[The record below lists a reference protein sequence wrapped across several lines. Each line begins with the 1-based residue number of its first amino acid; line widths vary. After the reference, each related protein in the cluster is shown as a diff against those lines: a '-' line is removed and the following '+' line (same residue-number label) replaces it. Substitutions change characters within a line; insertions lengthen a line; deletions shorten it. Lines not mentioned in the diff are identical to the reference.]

1 MLAVLTLW
9 LAGCGDARSDAVRYR
24 DALAAPDWSAAAAG
38 CGTLDGDMRED
49 CLVAA
54 MDRHD
59 VKDRGA
65 CDALSAGVWRDECL
79 FRLAERVAADGD
91 VAGGAAACHAM
102 RYARECSFHLVRNAA
117 RTVLTEPVASAAP
130 ALAPWRTALHSAP
143 DAARLF
149 WRTYFREGM
158 GKTPADPTDCLDED
172 CRSGAREAVYTALQ
186 AMSRA
191 DGFCDGE
198 GDAAALAVVGKGEG
212 RREMWADTPL
222 TSAWVREWRDVEC
235 NRRRDPGGGAVRAV
249 GAGGPAER

>member
-1 MLAVLTLW
+1 VVAALALL
-9 LAGCGDARSDAVRYR
+9 LAGCGDDRSDAVRYR
-24 DALAAPDWSAAAAG
+24 DALTAEDWTSARAG
-38 CGTLDGDMRED
+38 CATLDGDMRDD

-59 VKDRGA
+59 VKAPTA
-65 CDALSAGVWRDECL
+65 CDALAVGVWRDECL

-91 VAGGAAACHAM
+91 VAGAAAACHAM

-117 RTVLTEPVASAAP
+117 RTVLTEPVARAAP
-130 ALAPWRTALHSAP
+130 ALEPWRSALHSAP

-158 GKTPADPTDCLDED
+158 GKTAADPTACPDED
-172 CRSGAREAVYTALQ
+172 CRAGAREAVYTALQ

-198 GDAAALAVVGKGEG
+198 AATAALGVVGQGEG
-212 RREMWADTPL
+212 RRVLWVDTPL
-222 TSAWVREWRDVEC
+222 TSAWVREWREVEC
-235 NRRRDPGGGAVRAV
+235 NRRRDPGGRDPRRGSSEARLQ
-249 GAGGPAER
+249 P